1 MHPAIPHLIEL
12 QRVDHEIAAVRA
24 EIESFPKR
32 LRDAEI
38 KLGGA
43 KLKLA
48 AAKEQQTKNTAERKK
63 LEFDAQQ
70 WKDRAK
76 KYRDQSGA
84 VKTNEAFHALQH
96 EIATAEGE
104 VAKSEDQQLEI
115 MMAAEE
121 AERAVRAAEGY
132 LKDDERVVVAERKEI
147 ESLQSEKKKAL
158 EAALAE
164 RAKLIVPIA
173 EDVLVLYERIAKRH
187 NGTALAQVRDDQ
199 CKGCGLRVLPHIVQ
213 ELRVETNEEIF
224 RCESCGLI
232 LYSLEPMFA
241 AKPITIT
248 RL

>member
-12 QRVDHEIAAVRA
+12 QKVDHEIAALRA
-24 EIESFPKR
+24 EIASFPKR
-32 LRDAEI
+32 MHDAEI

-43 KLKLA
+43 ILKLA
-48 AAKEQQTKNTAERKK
+48 AAKDVQAKNTAERKK

-96 EIATAEGE
+96 EIATADAE
-104 VAKSEDQQLEI
+104 VAKSEDQQLVI
-115 MMAAEE
+115 MLAAEE

-132 LKDDERVVVAERKEI
+132 LKDDQRVVASERKEI
-147 ESLQSEKKKAL
+147 EGLLSERKKSL
-158 EAALAE
+158 EAALALRE
-164 RAKLIVPIA
+164 KAIAPVP
-173 EDVLVLYERIAKRH
+173 DDMRVLYDRIAKRH

-199 CKGCGLRVLPHIVQ
+199 CKGCGLRVLPHVNQ
-213 ELRVETNEEIF
+213 ELRVDSNEEIF

-241 AKPITIT
+241 PRAVTIT

>member
-12 QRVDHEIAAVRA
+12 QRVDHEIAALRA

-32 LRDAEI
+32 LRNAEI

-48 AAKEQQTKNTAERKK
+48 AAKEQQAKNTAERKK

-132 LKDDERVVVAERKEI
+132 LKDDERVVAAERKEI
-147 ESLQSEKKKAL
+147 ESLQGERKSAL
-158 EAALAE
+158 EAALAKRTE
-164 RAKLIVPIA
+164 LVVPVS

-241 AKPITIT
+241 ARPVTIT

>member
-12 QRVDHEIAAVRA
+12 QKVDHEIAALRA

-43 KLKLA
+43 KMKLA
-48 AAKEQQTKNTAERKK
+48 AAKELQAKNTAERKK

-96 EIATAEGE
+96 EIATAESE
-104 VAKSEDQQLEI
+104 VAKAEDKQLEI
-115 MMAAEE
+115 MIAAEQ
-121 AERAVRAAEGY
+121 ADQAVRTAEGY
-132 LKDDERVVVAERKEI
+132 LKDDEKLVVAERKEI
-147 ESLQSEKKKAL
+147 ESLRAEKQKAL

-164 RAKLIVPIA
+164 REKVIAPVP
-173 EDVLVLYERIAKRH
+173 EDVRILYDRIAKRH

-213 ELRVETNEEIF
+213 ELRHETNEEIF

-241 AKPITIT
+241 AKAVTIT

>member
-12 QRVDHEIAAVRA
+12 QRVDHEIAALRA

-32 LRDAEI
+32 LRNAEI

-48 AAKEQQTKNTAERKK
+48 AAKEQQAKNTVERKK
-63 LEFDAQQ
+63 LEFDAQL

-132 LKDDERVVVAERKEI
+132 LKDDERVVAAERKEI
-147 ESLQSEKKKAL
+147 ESLQGERKSAL
-158 EAALAE
+158 EAALAKRTE
-164 RAKLIVPIA
+164 LVVPVS

-241 AKPITIT
+241 ARPVTIT

>member
-48 AAKEQQTKNTAERKK
+48 AAKEQQAKNTAERKK

-147 ESLQSEKKKAL
+147 ESLQTEKKKAL

-241 AKPITIT
+241 AKAITIT

>member
-12 QRVDHEIAAVRA
+12 QRVDHEIAALRA

-32 LRDAEI
+32 LRSAEI

-48 AAKEQQTKNTAERKK
+48 AAKEQQAKNTAERKK

-132 LKDDERVVVAERKEI
+132 LKDDERVVAAERKEI
-147 ESLQSEKKKAL
+147 ESLQGEKKSAL
-158 EAALAE
+158 QAALAK
-164 RAKLIVPIA
+164 RAELVLPVP

-199 CKGCGLRVLPHIVQ
+199 CKGCGLRVLPHIIQ

-232 LYSLEPMFA
+232 LYSLEPIFA
-241 AKPITIT
+241 AKPVTIT